1 MAKKNYVV
9 AEGMAFTAMGHIF
22 TAGEEIPESVFS
34 DKGYFAK
41 MISEG
46 KIVQKEKE
54 ASIETSEEKTEETFA
69 EEAEETPVEETEE
82 TSEEKTEETS
92 AEGPATKRSTT
103 KGGK

>member
-1 MAKKNYVV
+1 MAKKTYIV

-22 TAGEEIPESVFS
+22 KAGEEIPESVFS

-41 MISEG
+41 MISKG

-54 ASIETSEEKTEETFA
+54 ASIETS
-69 EEAEETPVEETEE
+69 VEE
-82 TSEEKTEETS
+82 TEETS